1 MKAEYL
7 NPFLHA
13 TRNVL
18 ETMAQTKLTGQKP
31 YLKQGVATY
40 GDVTGII
47 GMASE
52 SIEGSMMISF
62 PEDCIL
68 QIVARM
74 LMEEPKTR
82 IDDDIIDAVGELT
95 NMICGGAKAEFGK
108 LGMTFNLATPTMVT
122 GKGVEIHLRTDIPI
136 IVLPFKT
143 DCGTFV
149 LEANLS
155 ARN

>member
-1 MKAEYL
+1 MTWHDEILAKHSEL
-7 NPFLHA
+7 VN
-13 TRNVL
+13 
-18 ETMAQTKLTGQKP
+18 KLTTSP
-31 YLKQGVATY
+31 SV
-40 GDVTGII
+40 
-47 GMASE
+47 S
-52 SIEGSMMISF
+52 
-62 PEDCIL
+62 
-68 QIVARM
+68 
-74 LMEEPKTR
+74 
-82 IDDDIIDAVGELT
+82 
-95 NMICGGAKAEFGK
+95 KAEFGK